1 MARAVAGNPERTTV
15 DGGGGM
21 ERDND
26 CAVGAVLVSVVGA
39 SELARRNL
47 LL

>member
-1 MARAVAGNPERTTV
+1 VVVASNPERTAV
-15 DGGGGM
+15 AGGGM
-21 ERDND
+21 ERDDD

-39 SELARRNL
+39 SELVRRNL